1 LVFFSLLPQIAAILR
16 KRKLDYYLHKLLPE
30 ILQSTSF
37 LTANGT
43 LYIACFCILRK
54 ILGKFY
60 FWSPGFG
67 AALPA
72 SYMAI
77 LIERKSRRG
86 LLTIYMANQATE
98 TLFRMAVA
106 RGAITPLRHGEVLL
120 FCITAALFMFFFRC
134 KDGLK
139 GFTYSALNYLQNCG
153 FVLFCFFLSKKEEI
167 PTHSFSPEAA
177 FSKVDR
183 KIKHCEKTSQAMNLL
198 ALTRK
203 LMDKVCKHGP
213 RHRCCKH
220 YGDNCISYCVKG
232 FVRMFSIGYL
242 IQCCLRIPSTF
253 RHLFTEPSRLLSL
266 FYNKENFQLGAF
278 LGSFVSIYKGTSC
291 FLRWV
296 RNLDDE
302 LHALVA
308 GCLAGISM
316 MFYKSTTISM
326 YLVSKLV
333 ETIYFKGIE
342 AGKVPYFPHA
352 DSIIYAISTSIC
364 FQAAVMEVQNLRP
377 SYWKFL
383 LRLTNGR
390 Y

>member
-1 LVFFSLLPQIAAILR
+1 
-16 KRKLDYYLHKLLPE
+16 
-30 ILQSTSF
+30 
-37 LTANGT
+37 
-43 LYIACFCILRK
+43 
-54 ILGKFY
+54 
-60 FWSPGFG
+60 
-67 AALPA
+67 
-72 SYMAI
+72 MAI

-106 RGAITPLRHGEVLL
+106 RGAIKPLRHGEVLL
-120 FCITAALFMFFFRC
+120 FCITSALFMFFFRC

-139 GFTYSALNYLQNCG
+139 GFTYSALKFIVG
-153 FVLFCFFLSKKEEI
+153 KEEI

-177 FSKVDR
+177 FSKTER
-183 KIKHCEKTSQAMNLL
+183 KIKPCEKISQRMNLL
-198 ALTRK
+198 ALTKK

-220 YGDNCISYCVKG
+220 YEDNCISYCIKG
-232 FVRMFSIGYL
+232 FIRMFSIGYL

-253 RHLFTEPSRLLSL
+253 RHLFTKPSRLLSL

-326 YLVSKLV
+326 YLASKLV

-352 DSIIYAISTSIC
+352 DSVIYAISTSIC

-383 LRLTNGR
+383 LRLTKGR
-390 Y
+390 FALMNRKVLDVFGTEASRNFKDFTPKLDPRYTVVPPELPLELSWKWQYTLSLNVISVLSWKVE